1 MMLMMNAMNMYPN
14 DPLTQLL
21 PLMALSDD
29 DNDDN
34 SNTLMMM
41 ALMNP
46 NGMTDFNSI
55 LPLMMYNDDSVNLKS
70 AFVYSSILGKGLN
83 HFKNLGYYNFW

>member
-1 MMLMMNAMNMYPN
+1 MNAMNMYPN

-21 PLMALSDD
+21 PIMALAD

-34 SNTLMMM
+34 SKTLMMM

-70 AFVYSSILGKGLN
+70 AFVYSSILGKAQ
-83 HFKNLGYYNFW
+83 FSIFFDFNF